1 MFKLVLDLF
10 IFKLD
15 LFDPE
20 SGSVGI
26 PSAGSLPLFLRISST
41 TYCLFPV
48 LSCLVSSPHS
58 LHLPCLVSPFS
69 ISKHRCPCPS
79 LLSAALPLPAEDD
92 RELES
97 VSPVVGASL
106 CARQEWLTVRQRGP
120 GETPDCQG
128 TSPLETPVSPTHH
141 ALDQEPEPSL
151 HLSSENRNPPD
162 DATPGPTHGHSCTL
176 TRCWA
181 APRDTQALTRL
192 GALVILFPPSP
203 RRGSRGKTSS

>member
-1 MFKLVLDLF
+1 M
-10 IFKLD
+10 
-15 LFDPE
+15 
-20 SGSVGI
+20 
-26 PSAGSLPLFLRISST
+26 
-41 TYCLFPV
+41 
-48 LSCLVSSPHS
+48 
-58 LHLPCLVSPFS
+58 
-69 ISKHRCPCPS
+69 
-79 LLSAALPLPAEDD
+79 
-92 RELES
+92 
-97 VSPVVGASL
+97 
-106 CARQEWLTVRQRGP
+106 RQRGP

-128 TSPLETPVSPTHH
+128 TSPVETPVSPTHH

-203 RRGSRGKTSS
+203 RPGSRGGGAWLSESFRAGSHIFQPPNTPFSFCEKTAVPLILFCIIHCPNPQASSLQTPQEATHFSLTYRIQKIFEFLIYHN